1 MRGHLSAS
9 TTVYVHR
16 MLEPCTKE
24 LGRVLRLMPVASL
37 LLLAIGAEAN
47 TFRGPLS
54 NEVHSGP
61 IGDVTHSRG
70 RLKQHSSNRNG
81 TQYFLLTSALPLGR
95 GEGYYKNTM
104 VSFNQLAFGL
114 TKNLSVGAGLDV
126 ASLVTTR
133 AEGPVWFGRMQLSGD
148 LSDIVHIGVTT
159 LYLNYQLPTT
169 KELPEDEQGN
179 GFGVAMGMFTL
190 GDADK
195 QISVCGGW
203 GHDGKRATR
212 GPVLNFAAAYRVF
225 PNVSVITEHWILT
238 DPDKTFPLHTLGIRV
253 IGEYLALDAGLAYD
267 PEITS
272 RITPIGLPF
281 IAATLNFGQQR
292 GSPLNG
298 RRPR

>member
-1 MRGHLSAS
+1 MRKCAC
-9 TTVYVHR
+9 V
-16 MLEPCTKE
+16 
-24 LGRVLRLMPVASL
+24 SL
-37 LLLAIGAEAN
+37 FLFSFAADAN
-47 TFRGPLS
+47 TAHGAIVNAQHERPF
-54 NEVHSGP
+54 
-61 IGDVTHSRG
+61 GDITHSRG
-70 RLKQHSSNRNG
+70 RLKHHSANRNG
-81 TQYFLLTSALPLGR
+81 TQYFLLTSALPLDR
-95 GEGYYKNTM
+95 GEGYYKNMM
-104 VSFNQLAFGL
+104 VSFNQVAIGL

-133 AEGPVWFGRMQLSGD
+133 AQGPVWFGRMQLSGEV
-148 LSDIVHIGVTT
+148 SDIVHIGVTT

-169 KELPEDEQGN
+169 KELPEDERGN
-179 GFGVAMGMFTL
+179 GFGLAMGMFTF

-195 QISVCGGW
+195 QITVCGGW

-225 PNVSVITEHWILT
+225 PNVSLITEHWVLT
-238 DPDKTFPLHTLGIRV
+238 DPDKTFPLHTLGFRV

-281 IAATLNFGQQR
+281 IAATLNFGHRR

-298 RRPR
+298 RSPR

>member
-1 MRGHLSAS
+1 MREARKDDLLSLIRKCLCISLVLFNSVAGAS
-9 TTVYVHR
+9 IAPGTSGKAQRT
-16 MLEPCTKE
+16 
-24 LGRVLRLMPVASL
+24 LGL
-37 LLLAIGAEAN
+37 
-47 TFRGPLS
+47 
-54 NEVHSGP
+54 
-61 IGDVTHSRG
+61 GDITHSRG
-70 RLKQHSSNRNG
+70 RLKHHSPNRNG
-81 TQYFLLTSALPLGR
+81 TQYFLLTSALSLDR

-104 VSFNQLAFGL
+104 VSFNQVAIGL
-114 TKNLSVGAGLDV
+114 TKNLSVGAGLDI

-133 AEGPVWFGRMQLSGD
+133 AQGPVWFGRMQLSGD
-148 LSDIVHIGVTT
+148 VSDIVHIGVST

-179 GFGVAMGMFTL
+179 GFAVAMGMFTL

-195 QISVCGGW
+195 QFTVCGGW

-212 GPVLNFAAAYRVF
+212 GPVLNLAAAYRVF

-281 IAATLNFGQQR
+281 IAATLNFGHRR

-298 RRPR
+298 RSPR